1 MTMTLKKID
10 AFAQADCAGVVAPRK
25 RQGLPFP
32 VIRQVLVLSD
42 FLIHPCVPAAGM
54 DNEVFM
60 LSKLFRST
68 PKWQSIKAQKRI
80 EAIQALQP
88 EREPDLEILTRLA
101 REDSEPAVR
110 REAVGKLHDIDILM
124 QIQKRDLEAMVRD
137 AAGARLHTL
146 MAGKSPFS
154 PPVEERLQRIERINS
169 PLVLAELIREAEP
182 VEVRLAAVAALRDDM
197 YLQDIALHSPVA
209 RLRQAAAERITTTAL
224 LEELLATS
232 RAKDKA
238 VYKIAKGR
246 LDELH
251 EREKAER
258 ERKTRARELCEA
270 MEAHARAAL
279 NPLYAAKAESLR
291 QQWAALE
298 STDTVLAERFAT
310 AYALA
315 GRQVAEVVAAE
326 QRAADEAQARQELQG
341 AIDIL
346 ESTVN
351 EYDGQED
358 FDLPSLSA
366 VRKTQ
371 RLRWELAAELHPVSA
386 DLARR
391 YDKAMASLDA
401 LETLL
406 ARWQHD
412 RPAVEAMLAA
422 VPSGPDSA
430 PLALDATQREAAD
443 ALLSYYRQS
452 GWPLPAV
459 LQVLAGHLGVTAA
472 AGKASGTT
480 SRTTAAE
487 EAVHRESL
495 LRQLDD
501 IEAYI
506 QSGNSRKASRRWKQL
521 TDYARAHHLHHPRL
535 QSVGEQVRELK
546 SWAGFAVLP
555 KKEALLAS
563 MQSLVSLD
571 TDPEDKADRIKA
583 LQDEW
588 KALGVADPAAEQP
601 LWEQFKAASDAAF
614 EPCRQY
620 FAAQREMRA
629 DNLRKR
635 IMLCEQLEQYA
646 ATLTMETDWKQHD
659 AIIRTARDEWQQ
671 YSPVDRQAGRESQD
685 RFSALLKALETHR
698 EQHWKQIA
706 DAKQALVEKAVRL
719 VDAADMRQACDM
731 AKALQ
736 QEWKQI
742 GSGAPRADGKQ
753 WKAFRAACDAVFQ
766 KRDEVF
772 KARKEALDGV
782 LQQAEALTIS
792 MEELLTSTDRLDREA
807 AAQLEEAF
815 GALDLGREGHSLRD
829 RFRKARQ
836 AFDAACTRQAQQQ
849 SARKARAGIDAWVA
863 VCAVEQAVMTQD
875 PPLAPDIAA
884 LPAAW
889 KSPLQSRLNAATA
902 ESVAHWNPSLIEAN
916 NRHLLDALMDLEIAL
931 GLPSPAA
938 REQERRTRQ
947 LTLLQQKGLRNS
959 AAADNGQKLQSLLA
973 TGPVDPSL
981 VKESS
986 LRLETIVARL

>member
-1 MTMTLKKID
+1 
-10 AFAQADCAGVVAPRK
+10 
-25 RQGLPFP
+25 
-32 VIRQVLVLSD
+32 
-42 FLIHPCVPAAGM
+42 
-54 DNEVFM
+54 M

-68 PKWQSIKAQKRI
+68 PKWQSIKSQKRI
-80 EAIQALQP
+80 EAIQELQP
-88 EREPDLEILTRLA
+88 DREPDLDILTRLA

-124 QIQKRDLEAMVRD
+124 QLQKRDLEAMVRD

-154 PPVEERLQRIERINS
+154 PPVEERLKRIERINA
-169 PLVLAELIREAEP
+169 PLVLVELIREAEP
-182 VEVRLAAVAALRDDM
+182 VEIRLAAIAALRDDM

-224 LEELLATS
+224 LEELLAAS
-232 RAKDKA
+232 RTKDKT

-258 ERKTRARELCEA
+258 ERETRARELCEA

-291 QQWAALE
+291 QQWAALAC
-298 STDTVLAERFAT
+298 TDTVLAERFAT
-310 AYALA
+310 AHALA
-315 GRQVAEVVAAE
+315 GRQLAEVVAAE

-346 ESTVN
+346 ESTAN
-351 EYDGQED
+351 EYGGQED

-386 DLARR
+386 ELLAR
-391 YDKAMASLDA
+391 YNNAMTSLDS

-422 VPSGPDSA
+422 ATSGQDVA
-430 PLALDATQREAAD
+430 PLALDASQREAAD
-443 ALLSYYRQS
+443 VLLAHYRQS
-452 GWPLPAV
+452 GWPLPAL
-459 LQVLAGHLGVTAA
+459 LQALAGQLGVPAPAEKT
-472 AGKASGTT
+472 SGTAIRKSAT
-480 SRTTAAE
+480 DAP
-487 EAVHRESL
+487 VHRDSL

-501 IEAYI
+501 IEAHI
-506 QSGNSRKASRRWKQL
+506 QSGNSREASRRWKQL
-521 TDYARAHHLHHPRL
+521 TDFARAHHLHHPRL

-601 LWEQFKAASDAAF
+601 LWEQFKTASDAAF
-614 EPCRQY
+614 EPCRQF
-620 FAAQREMRA
+620 FAAQREFRA

-635 IMLCEQLEQYA
+635 INLCEQLEQYES
-646 ATLTMETDWKQHD
+646 TLTTETDWKQHD
-659 AIIRTARDEWQQ
+659 AVIRTARDEWQQ

-685 RFSALLKALETHR
+685 RFSVLLKALEAHR
-698 EQHWKQIA
+698 EHHWKQIA
-706 DAKQALVEKAVRL
+706 DAKQRLVDKAVRL
-719 VDAADMRQACDM
+719 ADEADVRKACDM

-736 QEWKQI
+736 QEWKLI
-742 GSGAPRADGKQ
+742 GSGAPRADVKQ

-772 KARKEALDGV
+772 KTRKEARDGV
-782 LQQAEALTIS
+782 LQQAEALTTS
-792 MEELLTSTDRLDREA
+792 MEGLLTQTDKLDRDA

-815 GALDLGREGHSLRD
+815 AALDLGREGQSLRD

-836 AFDAACTRQAQQQ
+836 VFDAACTQEAQQQ

-863 VCAVEQAVMTQD
+863 VCAVEQALIDQGL
-875 PPLAPDIAA
+875 PLAPDIAA

-902 ESVAHWNPSLIEAN
+902 ESVARWSPSLIEAN
-916 NRHLLDALMDLEIAL
+916 SRHLLDALMDLEIAL
-931 GLPSPAA
+931 GQPSPAA

-947 LTLLQQKGLRNS
+947 LTLLQQKGLRS
-959 AAADNGQKLQSLLA
+959 GMAADNSQKLQSLLA
-973 TGPVDPSL
+973 TGPVEPSL
-981 VKESS
+981 VKEAS
-986 LRLETIVARL
+986 LRLEAIVARL